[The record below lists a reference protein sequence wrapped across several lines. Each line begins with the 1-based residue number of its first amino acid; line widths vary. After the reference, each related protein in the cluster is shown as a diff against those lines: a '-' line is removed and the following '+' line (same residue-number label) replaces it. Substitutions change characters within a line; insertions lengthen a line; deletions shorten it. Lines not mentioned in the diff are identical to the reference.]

1 MTLTEF
7 RLWLA
12 GFSEAVGD
20 APTAEQWARVK
31 EQLAQVPA
39 PVPAV
44 VPPLDRTAPW
54 QQPWRPPVPVTSG
67 APVNPCVRSVTP
79 MPHRTCIMTN

>member
-31 EQLAQVPA
+31 EQLAQVQVPA
-39 PVPAV
+39 PAV
-44 VPPLDRTAPW
+44 VPPLDRTALW
-54 QQPWRPPVPVTSG
+54 QPPVPVTPG
-67 APVNPCVRSVTP
+67 KPVNPCVRSVTP
-79 MPHRTCIMTN
+79 MPLRTCIMTN